1 MVVVARTWRETL
13 FSSFALDPNSQPS
26 SHNYYHH
33 LDLTLS
39 TIVLSIPYSV
49 HTVYSVLDRFTFHVH
64 LPSSLSKLPPTSD
77 TPIKIT
83 GKKPIILS

>member
-1 MVVVARTWRETL
+1 MWQETW

-39 TIVLSIPYSV
+39 TFVLSISYSV
-49 HTVYSVLDRFTFHVH
+49 HTVYSALDRFR
-64 LPSSLSKLPPTSD
+64 
-77 TPIKIT
+77 
-83 GKKPIILS
+83 